1 MQQHLVCVKEKYS
14 SVDRLSVV
22 FFFSLSLAEFVAFWF
37 TWSRVINFLT
47 GNVHIFQTFE
57 NNRWLNLYLA
67 TESSKNNCHPVACPA
82 NFYISLPTERNSLCF
97 RKPPHGCLI
106 HPKRFWLCQ
115 THVNLNK
122 LRHLKHRIIQI
133 LCNVHERTK
142 GPAIVGS
149 GENFPSQ

>member
-1 MQQHLVCVKEKYS
+1 M
-14 SVDRLSVV
+14 
-22 FFFSLSLAEFVAFWF
+22 
-37 TWSRVINFLT
+37 LT
-47 GNVHIFQTFE
+47 GCPLSSCSHSRSLIRCFLIHLKQSNQFPHRNVHIFQTFE

-106 HPKRFWLCQ
+106 HPKHFWLCQ
-115 THVNLNK
+115 THVDLNK